1 MVSLTCHACPRGLNR
16 GVVAEGTVTCVYNSD
31 MSERLADKCHFDKNL
46 FKKRKKD
53 NILTV

>member
-1 MVSLTCHACPRGLNR
+1 VSLTATACPPGLNK
-16 GVVAEGTVTCVYNSD
+16 GTVAKEMVTCVYGSD
-31 MSERLADKCHFDKNL
+31 KSERLADKCHFDKNL